1 MQKIR
6 YHRLAAFIVLAVSA
20 IWVATGEFS
29 SVGSAADEN
38 EPKTAGG
45 KTLSEPAAEPGKV
58 QKSLRTVGV
67 SEPDFIMHN
76 RIIRV
81 SGVSKADKKTT
92 LATRSAGVIGGL
104 KVDKGDWVKSGDVIL
119 TLDGSEK
126 QAAIDT
132 AKAMLR
138 QRETEAA
145 NVEQLIKR
153 GISPKT
159 QAESAE
165 TALAAARSQLETAQ
179 AEFDRLQVTA
189 PFDGVIDSVS
199 VEEGSWAPTGETVA
213 VLLSLN
219 PIIAS
224 GEISERERSLVQI
237 GSDAEVELINGLK
250 VTGTIRYISR
260 AATAETRTY
269 PVEVEV
275 ANPDGT
281 IPVGM
286 TTEIRLK
293 SDPVNAVKLPRSVV
307 TLDAAGNLGIRVVD
321 GDNKVG
327 FVPIDLIDDTPS
339 GLLLGGIPEDALI
352 IVAGQ
357 DLVTEGEVVETV
369 AVGPDDLTTLK
380 TGAVE

>member
-6 YHRLAAFIVLAVSA
+6 YHRLAAFVVLAVSA

-29 SVGSAADEN
+29 SVGSAATEN
-38 EPKTAGG
+38 EAEASG
-45 KTLSEPAAEPGKV
+45 KASSEPTAESEKV
-58 QKSLRTVGV
+58 QKRLHTVGV
-67 SEPDFIMHN
+67 AEPNFIMHH

-92 LATRSAGVIGGL
+92 LATRSAGVIGEL

-138 QRETEAA
+138 QRENEAA
-145 NVEQLIKR
+145 NVEKLIKR

-165 TALAAARSQLETAQ
+165 SALAAARSQLETAQ

-213 VLLSLN
+213 VLLSLD

-224 GEISERERSLVQI
+224 GEISERERSLIQI
-237 GSDAEVELINGLK
+237 GSEAEVELINGLK
-250 VTGTIRYISR
+250 VTGAIRYISR

-275 ANPDGT
+275 ANPDGI
-281 IPVGM
+281 IPIGM

-293 SDPVNAVKLPRSVV
+293 SDPVDAVKLPRSVV

-321 GDNKVG
+321 TDNKVG
-327 FVPIDLIDDTPS
+327 FVPIDLIDDTPT
-339 GLLLGGIPEDALI
+339 GLLLGGIPKDALI

-357 DLVTEGEVVETV
+357 DLVSEGEEVETV
-369 AVGPDDLTTLK
+369 AVGPDGLATLK

>member
-1 MQKIR
+1 MQKVR
-6 YHRLAAFIVLAVSA
+6 YHRLAAFVVLAISA
-20 IWVATGEFS
+20 VWVATGEFS
-29 SVGSAADEN
+29 SVGSAAIEKEAEADDD
-38 EPKTAGG
+38 KAV
-45 KTLSEPAAEPGKV
+45 SEQEAGKV
-58 QKSLRTVGV
+58 QKRLHTVGV
-67 SEPDFIMHN
+67 AEPDFIKHN

-92 LATRSAGVIGGL
+92 LATRSAGVIGEL

-119 TLDGSEK
+119 ILDGSEK

-138 QRETEAA
+138 QRKNEAA
-145 NVEQLIKR
+145 NVEKLIKR

-165 TALAAARSQLETAQ
+165 TALAAARSQLESAQ

-189 PFDGVIDSVS
+189 PFAGVIDSVS

-237 GSDAEVELINGLK
+237 GSEAEVELINGVT
-250 VTGTIRYISR
+250 VTGTIRYISL
-260 AATAETRTY
+260 AATAETRTF

-275 ANPDGT
+275 ANPDGM

-293 SDPVNAVKLPRSVV
+293 SDPVDAVKLPRSVV

-321 GDNKVG
+321 TDNKVG
-327 FVPIDLIDDTPS
+327 FVPIDLIDDTQD
-339 GLLLGGIPEDALI
+339 GLLLGGIPKDAKI

-357 DLVTEGEVVETV
+357 DLVTDGEIVEAV
-369 AVGPDDLTTLK
+369 AVGPDGLSTLD
-380 TGAVE
+380 TGAVK